1 MTTPVSYVGVRPL
14 KTVLRVELGMLHMI
28 TLAGNVQVM
37 HEVGLQVVD
46 SPLMVIVDCGVYL
59 SPGGSGVVDT
69 YGVSL

>member
-1 MTTPVSYVGVRPL
+1 
-14 KTVLRVELGMLHMI
+14 MLHMI